1 VTFYL
6 PDDRSFGK
14 RKKIEND
21 DDIYDL
27 NGFQIRFFTKQQ
39 VMALVKG
46 EGFEILDIK
55 EIYEEPV
62 RLYLVS
68 ARKT

>member
-6 PDDRSFGK
+6 SDDRSFGK
-14 RKKIEND
+14 GKKITND

-39 VMALVKG
+39 GDYMMALVKG
-46 EGFEILDIK
+46 E
-55 EIYEEPV
+55 
-62 RLYLVS
+62 VS
-68 ARKT
+68 L

>member
-1 VTFYL
+1 MTFYL

-14 RKKIEND
+14 GKKIAND
-21 DDIYDL
+21 HDIYDL

-39 VMALVKG
+39 VIALVKG
-46 EGFEILDIK
+46 KGFEILDIK